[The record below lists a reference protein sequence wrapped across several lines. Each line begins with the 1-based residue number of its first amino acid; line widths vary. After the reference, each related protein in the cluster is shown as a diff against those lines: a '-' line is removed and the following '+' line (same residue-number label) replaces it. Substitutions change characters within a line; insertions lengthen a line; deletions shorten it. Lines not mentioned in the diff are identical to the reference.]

1 MKYSFIIPMYNEEND
16 IQETV
21 KRCLAQNATN
31 FDYEIILI
39 NDGSTDKT
47 LKICSDLYST
57 YKHVQLINEPV
68 NKGVSHA
75 RNIGVSASDGD
86 VVIFLNADE
95 LIESDF
101 LIKLHEHYG
110 HEGADYVFPQTRVAN
125 TNTIYGLYRDCYRLT
140 KYHRPNLFM
149 WSQGFSCRKQLFED
163 VDGFSESYPGC
174 GGEDWDFVSRLDEL
188 HKNRVVDTSIVVKH
202 TVPCGQKNVLW
213 HMYNRGR
220 GTAYYDLIY
229 KKKEPFFHILRLIIY
244 AVIFCSF
251 ILWDSN
257 VALVIALVQFF
268 RLINESWKISK
279 VSNSQKIWIIFMHI
293 SNCVIRAIGYNA
305 NILKHVKKGYNESI

>member
-21 KRCLAQNATN
+21 KRCLAQDTKD

-39 NDGSTDKT
+39 NDGSTDNT

-57 YKHVQLINEPV
+57 NKYVHLLNEPV

-75 RNIGVSASDGD
+75 RNVGVSESDGD
-86 VVIFLNADE
+86 IVIFLNADE
-95 LIESDF
+95 LIEPDF
-101 LIKLHEHYG
+101 LISLHEHYG
-110 HEGADYVFPQTRVAN
+110 KKGTDYVFPQTRVAN

-149 WSQGFSCRKQLFED
+149 WSQGFSCRKQLFENAN
-163 VDGFSESYPGC
+163 GFSESYPGC
-174 GGEDWDFVSRLDEL
+174 GGEDWDFVSRLDSL
-188 HKNRVVDTSIVVKH
+188 HKNRVVDTSIIVKH
-202 TVPCGQKNVLW
+202 TVPYGKKNVLW

-229 KKKEPFFHILRLIIY
+229 TKKNPFHHFLRLIIY
-244 AVIFCSF
+244 AVIFISF
-251 ILWDSN
+251 IIWDSN
-257 VALVIALVQFF
+257 VALVIALVKFF
-268 RLINESWKISK
+268 HLINEGWKISK
-279 VSNSQKIWIIFMHI
+279 SSNNRKVWIILMHI
-293 SNCVIRAIGYNA
+293 LNFVIRAIGYNA
-305 NILKHVKKGYNESI
+305 TTLQYVRKE